1 MSTDSVAGEL
11 ITPVPLVPSSSAV
24 VRELVD
30 DLASFFDDG
39 SAVLQHVV
47 ARLPLLFDVDRA
59 YIARISPDGA
69 RFSVTQAST
78 GENAGDLLGYTQSVA
93 RLPAYVRGALRQG
106 VQGSIQDAKV
116 FPFTPQQRR
125 MIWYE
130 RVGASVVTPI
140 PSAGAVVGALI
151 VDVYGGSRKWDS
163 STLEALRS
171 LAEAVGARFALAQL
185 GDHLTSRGDGADRP
199 PGEETEQA
207 TDPAP
212 TMQPTETDAARHTD
226 EAMRMNVLA
235 NIAKLLGSSNNPLE
249 TSAKI
254 AETLGDLPFVAAA
267 KHLPADHPSGL
278 PKEALA
284 NERLLIR
291 RHQGETLVVLP
302 LLLEGE
308 RFGAIE
314 VLLARGDQ
322 LDAGEEQF
330 LRTVA
335 VFASQ
340 TFASALRR
348 QRPRNEALSD
358 PMTGLPNFR
367 AVNESLVEGVH
378 AARSGSRPL
387 AVWLLDIEGL
397 DEINRAN
404 GYAVGDDC
412 VGFVGHTLAASIAPR
427 GLVGRVR
434 GGSFMC
440 VFPGT
445 TSEEAAVAAR
455 ILVERVEKRSP
466 GHLPAIGLTIG
477 VAAFPAHAGSADELS
492 RYARLALFAAKREG
506 RNHVVTARAGD
517 ELWVRDARAAF
528 VRIVTEHDIPTASRG
543 RQSPS

>member
-1 MSTDSVAGEL
+1 VSTDSVTGEL

-30 DLASFFDDG
+30 NLAAFFDDG
-39 SAVLQHVV
+39 SAVLQHMV
-47 ARLPLLFDVDRA
+47 ARLPLLFDVGRA

-106 VQGSIQDAKV
+106 VQGSIQDTLT

-130 RVGASVVTPI
+130 RVGASVVTPV
-140 PSAGAVVGALI
+140 PSAGSVAGALI
-151 VDVYGGSRKWDS
+151 VDVFGESRKWDS
-163 STLEALRS
+163 ATLEALRS
-171 LAEAVGARFALAQL
+171 LAEAIGARFALSQF
-185 GDHLTSRGDGADRP
+185 GDHLTSRGDADDDP
-199 PGEETEQA
+199 HGEEAGATESLA
-207 TDPAP
+207 TV
-212 TMQPTETDAARHTD
+212 TARRTD

-235 NIAKLLGSSNNPLE
+235 NLAELLGSSNNPVE
-249 TSAKI
+249 TSTKI
-254 AETLGDLPFVAAA
+254 AETLQDLPFVGTAR
-267 KHLPADHPSGL
+267 HLAADHPSGL
-278 PKEALA
+278 PREALA
-284 NERLLIR
+284 SERLIVR

-302 LLLEGE
+302 LILEGE

-314 VLLARGDQ
+314 VLLAHGGQ

-367 AVNESLVEGVH
+367 AVNESLIEGVH
-378 AARSGSRPL
+378 AARSGNRPL

-397 DEINRAN
+397 DEIKRAN

-445 TSEEAAVAAR
+445 TAEEAAVAAR

-477 VAAFPAHAGSADELS
+477 VAAFPAHAGSADELA

-528 VRIVTEHDIPTASRG
+528 VRIVTEQEVPAASRG